1 MARIKIDLP
10 EKYIYKT
17 EIKVRISD
25 INYGGHLGNDAV
37 LSLAHESRI
46 RFLESMGYTELN
58 IEGAAII
65 MTDAAIVYHNESF
78 YGDILNINLNIQ
90 DVSNTGFDMLY
101 KLVRTSDNKEIARV
115 KTGIV
120 FFNYETKKI
129 IPIPENF
136 KIRI

>member
-10 EKYIYKT
+10 ENFIFET

-37 LSLAHESRI
+37 LSLAHEARI

-58 IEGAAII
+58 IEGASII
-65 MTDAAIVYHNESF
+65 MTDAEIVYRNESF
-78 YGDILNINLNIQ
+78 YGDLINIALAIQ
-90 DVSNTGFDMLY
+90 DISNTGFDFLY
-101 KLVRTSDNKEIARV
+101 RLVRVSDNKEIARA

-136 KIRI
+136 KTKI